1 MKDPQSINDFRPISL
16 IGCVY
21 KIVAMTLANRL
32 KLVMPDIIDERQS
45 AFITG
50 RHLLHG
56 VLIANEVVDEA
67 KRSQKSCLVFKVDYE
82 KTYDSVSWKFLS
94 HMMSRLGFYSKWI
107 QWIMG
112 CLTSASVS
120 ILVNG
125 SPTNEFTPQ
134 RGLRQGDPLAPL
146 LFNLVVEGLTGLM
159 REAVD
164 KKLFNNFLVGKNK
177 EPISILQ
184 YADDTIFFGEAT
196 MQNVKVI
203 KTILKCFE
211 ITSGIKINFAK
222 SQFGAIC
229 KSDQWRRAAAEF
241 LNCSMQSMPFSYLGI
256 PIGANQRH
264 SVTWD
269 PIIRKCEARL
279 ARWKQKHVSFGGR
292 VTLINSVLTALPIY
306 FLSFFRI
313 PDKVVE
319 KLINTQCRFLW
330 GGGLEHRKIAWV
342 NWETVSPKRQRWSW
356 HKRSSGI

>member
-1 MKDPQSINDFRPISL
+1 MKDPQSLNDFRPISL

-21 KIVAMTLANRL
+21 KIVAKTLANRL

-56 VLIANEVVDEA
+56 VLIANEVVEEA

-125 SPTNEFTPQ
+125 SPTNEFTLQ

-164 KKLFNNFLVGKNK
+164 KKLFNFLVGKNK
-177 EPISILQ
+177 EPVSILQ

-203 KTILKCFE
+203 KIILRCFE
-211 ITSGIKINFAK
+211 ITSELKINFA
-222 SQFGAIC
+222 
-229 KSDQWRRAAAEF
+229 
-241 LNCSMQSMPFSYLGI
+241 N
-256 PIGANQRH
+256 
-264 SVTWD
+264 
-269 PIIRKCEARL
+269 
-279 ARWKQKHVSFGGR
+279 
-292 VTLINSVLTALPIY
+292 LT
-306 FLSFFRI
+306 
-313 PDKVVE
+313 
-319 KLINTQCRFLW
+319 N
-330 GGGLEHRKIAWV
+330 GGG
-342 NWETVSPKRQRWSW
+342 QRLNF
-356 HKRSSGI
+356 